1 LLPFRP
7 SIGQSTLNIFFI
19 VMAVLFLDACGVVT
33 ERKSNEG
40 ATRKPALLLE
50 HCDLVRRMPDKNV
63 RQADEPDK
71 TTK

>member
-1 LLPFRP
+1 
-7 SIGQSTLNIFFI
+7 
-19 VMAVLFLDACGVVT
+19 MAVLFLDACGVVM

-50 HCDLVRRMPDKNV
+50 HSDLVRRMPDKNV